1 MGNLSIKL
9 NIANRIYPL
18 SIDRKDEESVRK
30 AAKMIED
37 SIKDYEDNFSVRDKQ
52 DLLAMTALQFANQVI
67 AEDGKV
73 KIEDDGIGE
82 QIEEL
87 DARVTDYLNNC

>member
-18 SIDRKDEESVRK
+18 SIDRKDEASIRK

-37 SIKDYEDNFSVRDKQ
+37 SIKDYEENFSVRDKQ

-67 AEDGKV
+67 AEEGKV
-73 KIEDDGIGE
+73 KIDDDGLGDRID
-82 QIEEL
+82 EL
-87 DARVTDYLNNC
+87 DASISDYLKNC

>member
-1 MGNLSIKL
+1 MGSLSIKL
-9 NIANRIYPL
+9 NIANRVYPL
-18 SIDRKDEESVRK
+18 SINRKDEASVRK

-37 SIKDYEDNFSVRDKQ
+37 SIKEYEDNFSVRDKQ

-87 DARVTDYLNNC
+87 DGKITDYLKNC

>member
-1 MGNLSIKL
+1 MGSLSIKL

-18 SIDRKDEESVRK
+18 SINRKDEASVRK

-37 SIKDYEDNFSVRDKQ
+37 SIKEYEDNFSVRDKQ

-87 DARVTDYLNNC
+87 DGKITDYLKNC